1 VTHANQVPTD
11 GQKCTMDPR
20 ECSQSLSK
28 MRARGGIGRSEL
40 MRLDEANCTM
50 GIGLGTKGG
59 WIKKRCE
66 HA

>member
-1 VTHANQVPTD
+1 
-11 GQKCTMDPR
+11 MDPR

-40 MRLDEANCTM
+40 RRLDEANCTM